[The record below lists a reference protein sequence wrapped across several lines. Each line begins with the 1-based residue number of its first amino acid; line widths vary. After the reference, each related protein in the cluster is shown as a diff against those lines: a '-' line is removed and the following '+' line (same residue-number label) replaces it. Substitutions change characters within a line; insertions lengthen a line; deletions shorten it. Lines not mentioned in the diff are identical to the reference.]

1 MRVVIVDDQV
11 LLREGLARLLAEAGM
26 DVVASAGDIDGFLRA
41 ADTTRPDVA
50 IIDIRLPPTFTDEGL
65 RAADLLRTRHPGT
78 AVLVLSQYLNAG
90 YAFRL
95 LESFPSGVGY
105 LLKDRVSQVAVLIDA
120 VERVVAGE
128 CVVDPSIVTRLV
140 SRTQLAEPL
149 SVLTPRER
157 DVLGLMAEGRTN
169 VAIGQ
174 RLFLSEKTVE
184 GNVRRIFDK
193 LGLADTPEDNRRV
206 LAVLAFLRACGK
218 PAADL
223 GSTCEG
229 ATAACR
235 LLSSGIS
242 TSTMVPPRRSPST
255 CNRPPCSA
263 KRSDSARSPRPPGS
277 APPTPSSLT

>member
-1 MRVVIVDDQV
+1 VRVAIVDDQV

-26 DVVASAGDIDGFLRA
+26 DVVASEGAPDSFLGA
-41 ADTTRPDVA
+41 VGTSHPDVA

-65 RAADLLRTRHPGT
+65 RAAEQVRTRYPGT
-78 AVLVLSQYLNAG
+78 AVLVLSQYLDAG
-90 YAFRL
+90 YALRL
-95 LESFPSGVGY
+95 LESFPRGVGY

-140 SRTQLAEPL
+140 SRTGLAGPL

-169 VAIGQ
+169 SAIGQ

-193 LGLADTPEDNRRV
+193 LGLTDTAEDNRRV
-206 LAVLAFLRACGK
+206 LAVLAFLRA
-218 PAADL
+218 
-223 GSTCEG
+223 
-229 ATAACR
+229 
-235 LLSSGIS
+235 
-242 TSTMVPPRRSPST
+242 
-255 CNRPPCSA
+255 
-263 KRSDSARSPRPPGS
+263 
-277 APPTPSSLT
+277 

>member
-1 MRVVIVDDQV
+1 VRVAIVDDQV

-26 DVVASAGDIDGFLRA
+26 EVVASAGDVDGFLSA
-41 ADTTRPDVA
+41 AATAKPEVA

-78 AVLVLSQYLNAG
+78 AILVLSQYLDAG
-90 YAFRL
+90 YALRL

-140 SRTQLAEPL
+140 SRAGPAGPL
-149 SVLTPRER
+149 GVLTPRER
-157 DVLGLMAEGRTN
+157 DVLSLMAEGRTN

-193 LGLADTPEDNRRV
+193 LGLTDTPEDNRRV
-206 LAVLAFLRACGK
+206 LAVLAFLR
-218 PAADL
+218 
-223 GSTCEG
+223 
-229 ATAACR
+229 
-235 LLSSGIS
+235 
-242 TSTMVPPRRSPST
+242 V
-255 CNRPPCSA
+255 
-263 KRSDSARSPRPPGS
+263 
-277 APPTPSSLT
+277 

>member
-1 MRVVIVDDQV
+1 VRVAIVDDQV

-26 DVVASAGDIDGFLRA
+26 EVVASAGDVDGFLSA
-41 ADTTRPDVA
+41 AATAKPEVA

-78 AVLVLSQYLNAG
+78 AILVLSQYLDAG
-90 YAFRL
+90 YALRL

-140 SRTQLAEPL
+140 SRAGPAGPL
-149 SVLTPRER
+149 GVLTPRER
-157 DVLGLMAEGRTN
+157 DVLSLMAEGRTN

-193 LGLADTPEDNRRV
+193 LGLTDTAEDNRRV
-206 LAVLAFLRACGK
+206 LAVLAFLR
-218 PAADL
+218 P
-223 GSTCEG
+223 
-229 ATAACR
+229 
-235 LLSSGIS
+235 
-242 TSTMVPPRRSPST
+242 
-255 CNRPPCSA
+255 
-263 KRSDSARSPRPPGS
+263 
-277 APPTPSSLT
+277 

>member
-1 MRVVIVDDQV
+1 VRVAIVDDQV

-26 DVVASAGDIDGFLRA
+26 EVVASAGDVDGFLRA
-41 ADTTRPDVA
+41 AATAKPEVA

-78 AVLVLSQYLNAG
+78 AILVLSQYLDAG
-90 YAFRL
+90 YALRL

-140 SRTQLAEPL
+140 SRAGPAGPL
-149 SVLTPRER
+149 GVLTPRER
-157 DVLGLMAEGRTN
+157 DVLSLMAEGRTN

-193 LGLADTPEDNRRV
+193 LGLTDTAEDNRRV
-206 LAVLAFLRACGK
+206 LAVLAFLR
-218 PAADL
+218 P
-223 GSTCEG
+223 
-229 ATAACR
+229 
-235 LLSSGIS
+235 
-242 TSTMVPPRRSPST
+242 
-255 CNRPPCSA
+255 
-263 KRSDSARSPRPPGS
+263 
-277 APPTPSSLT
+277 